1 MVTRMYDLFIQFTA
15 HPFGDL
21 VIFFSVAG
29 AAAFALFLWGFS
41 GYILAHEHAGHQ
53 THANASMIWGAAWL
67 VALFVAWEIVRFI
80 AGYFYII

>member
-41 GYILAHEHAGHQ
+41 GYILAHEHAG
-53 THANASMIWGAAWL
+53 TPNS
-67 VALFVAWEIVRFI
+67 R
-80 AGYFYII
+80 